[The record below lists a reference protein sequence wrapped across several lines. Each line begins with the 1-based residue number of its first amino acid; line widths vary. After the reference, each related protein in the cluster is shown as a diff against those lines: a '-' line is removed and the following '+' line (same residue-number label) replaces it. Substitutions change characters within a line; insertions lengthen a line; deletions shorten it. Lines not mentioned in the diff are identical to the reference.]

1 MPQAPDRR
9 QWANRFVRNILLW
22 MVPVSAVW
30 LLAVPIYNPF
40 LTKAAENLV
49 RLAEDPKVTRLVA
62 KETHYFIITRTDLP
76 SRALSSVRV
85 TDSHFPLI
93 LTGVLFLAVPG
104 ISLRRRFE
112 NLGWATL
119 VSVFFHIILLFL
131 WVQFVYA
138 TQLGRFSME
147 NYSPFAREA
156 WGLAKHLADLPFK
169 FSLPLI
175 LWSLFYLRE
184 LFGDAPKKQ
193 TGNAPKK
200 QTGKKS

>member
-1 MPQAPDRR
+1 MPQATDRR
-9 QWANRFVRNILLW
+9 QWANRFLRNILLW
-22 MVPVSAVW
+22 MVPVAAVW
-30 LLAVPIYNPF
+30 LLAVPVYNPF
-40 LTKAAENLV
+40 LTKATENLV
-49 RLAEDPKVTRLVA
+49 RLTEKPPVTRLVA
-62 KETHYFIITRTDLP
+62 KETHYFIVTRTDLP

-119 VSVFFHIILLFL
+119 VSVFFHILLLFL
-131 WVQFVYA
+131 WVQFIYA
-138 TQLGRFSME
+138 TQLGRFSLE
-147 NYSPFAREA
+147 NYSSFAREA

-175 LWSLFYLRE
+175 LWSAFYLRE
-184 LFGDAPKKQ
+184 LFGAKPEK
-193 TGNAPKK
+193 AAAAR
-200 QTGKKS
+200 KS